1 MADTPDNSLTV
12 SKADFDPNEVL
23 FSEGDPPTG
32 IFLIEDGT
40 VEVFRRSGGRVVT
53 IARLGRGEVVGELA
67 LIEGIPHTRS
77 VRAVTHVTALKV
89 DPKQL
94 ERNLAAS
101 PTLRAAALASTRSGR
116 VSVAG
121 RKGSVP
127 VASGRAKA

>member
-101 PTLRAAALASTRSGR
+101 PTLIRMILKR
-116 VSVAG
+116 VARKLHRTNDVAFG
-121 RKGSVP
+121 QSKRP
-127 VASGRAKA
+127 A